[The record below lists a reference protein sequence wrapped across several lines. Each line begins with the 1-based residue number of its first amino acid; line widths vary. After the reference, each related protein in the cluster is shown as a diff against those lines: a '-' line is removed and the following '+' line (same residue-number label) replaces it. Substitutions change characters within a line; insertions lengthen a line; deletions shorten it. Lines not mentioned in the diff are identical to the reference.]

1 MKYCLPSAYVSC
13 NCVEPKVLA
22 VKVGS
27 AIVRQIY

>member
-1 MKYCLPSAYVSC
+1 VSC